1 MMGAVQVTH
10 YPSGESQQDPL
21 PLAPNEAEAI
31 PDSQLVTHQYADL
44 DEIRSRKGH
53 APPPTVL
60 DDVNSQQGTLL
71 VWNISNEILLSSSP
85 DRGITINTLIA
96 QAGVSKLSVVLNSTN
111 SDLHIQCQA
120 CPGSL
125 GCNIFSPPQ
134 YFSNSTDPVQVIA
147 FGPPNSS
154 SLSHELRENATVKLS
169 WSPPLV
175 EAVLLFT
182 YNIIIMESTDN
193 SLTVTNINITNNTY
207 VIISPRDIVQYT
219 QCKEYQWGVRAAGSN
234 VSLHGFTN
242 ITIAATNFTIISAP
256 FVSDELIIS
265 VNDSTSYS
273 LHFNVS
279 LPCEYNDLFNNYTY
293 TLLQRDYCKR
303 EINSS
308 LIEITSEQIDDNDG
322 STVSISVS
330 IESLIHNSTWSVAV
344 SVSNRFGSDTTD
356 YTNVT
361 GNITSNKCYSES
373 IPSSSSIKST
383 SFFNVAT
390 SIQTSFATVII
401 TSTIYITATPSTNES
416 NVIPIVIGTTI
427 TVMILLIAAIIL
439 LINIFIALICCK
451 RTATEVHQD
460 GRTNAVELETCPA
473 YVSDSVSL
481 YPSESIVAPFESPVS
496 FNCSFSFTSQQGT
509 LLAWNVSNEILLSS
523 SPDRGITINTLI
535 AQAGVSKLSVVLNST
550 NSDLHIQC
558 QACPGSL
565 GCNIFSPP
573 QYFSNSTDPVQ
584 VIAFGPPN
592 SSSLSH
598 ELRENATVK
607 LSWLPPLVEAVPLFT
622 YNIIIMEST
631 NNSLMVTDINI
642 TNNTYVIISP
652 ANITNYTECTSYQWG
667 VRAAANLSYGFTNV
681 TMANEA
687 FTLISGPKISDELTV
702 IDDNYTIEFN
712 VTAPCD
718 IDLLNNYTYTLLQ
731 RDYCQTELNS
741 SQLNISIPLDD
752 NVLPNAMI
760 PINISIESLIHDL
773 TWSVAVN
780 LSNRFGSNTT
790 DYTNITNNSEIIQNC
805 NPMTSSSVSQESSS
819 NILSSLITYTVSP
832 ISSTLSTLSISSPTP
847 SVTPSGESGSS
858 NTIIVTAVGGG
869 GGGAVVLL
877 CITIVTCAVCKVK
890 NNRKSYDMKDDV
902 NKVEDLNVIDTS
914 MVIESPRITVKSS
927 PVDSTDIV
935 NEDYNSSPVGSS
947 DIVNED
953 YNSHH
958 VETSFETHLP
968 GNPDPTYQEPVKALS
983 QVKAVPPSATKP
995 QEYSTPVNT
1004 PSTFAPQLSETK
1016 PAIDT
1021 ELIQDTP
1028 GYTEVPA
1035 HMKKSTGSKKKQET
1049 KNQNDPLPLAPNDE
1063 TEATPDSKLATHQY
1077 ADLDE
1082 IRSRKGRPPP
1092 PTVINDVNYSEVI
1105 TS

>member
-1 MMGAVQVTH
+1 MENIKALLFCVFFPLTVVSDSVSL
-10 YPSGESQQDPL
+10 YPSESIV
-21 PLAPNEAEAI
+21 APFGI
-31 PDSQLVTHQYADL
+31 
-44 DEIRSRKGH
+44 
-53 APPPTVL
+53 TVSFICSF
-60 DDVNSQQGTLL
+60 NFSSQQGTLL

-361 GNITSNKCYSES
+361 ES

-390 SIQTSFATVII
+390 ST
-401 TSTIYITATPSTNES
+401 
-416 NVIPIVIGTTI
+416 
-427 TVMILLIAAIIL
+427 
-439 LINIFIALICCK
+439 LICCK

-1035 HMKKSTGSKKKQET
+1035 HMKK
-1049 KNQNDPLPLAPNDE
+1049 DPLPLAPNDE

-1092 PTVINDVNYSEVI
+1092 PTVINDVNYSELALKSRYLNGVFLPTETI
-1105 TS
+1105 NSYDGGNKVVVKQKDYHEGTLLMYGQDKRRLKREFNFIYIALAALKN